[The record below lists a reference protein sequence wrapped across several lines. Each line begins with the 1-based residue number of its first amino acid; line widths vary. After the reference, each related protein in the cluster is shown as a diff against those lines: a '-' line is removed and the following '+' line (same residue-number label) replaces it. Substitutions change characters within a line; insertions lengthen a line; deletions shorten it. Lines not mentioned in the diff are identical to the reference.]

1 MRGVLVRA
9 KRKESKKER
18 RRKEKRKKI
27 SFFFFF
33 LFSFFWKD
41 QNERPP
47 LWFLQEEKRKKESS
61 HSSKP
66 KKEERKENHNKIYS
80 SRASRN
86 VEAASSAEKKT
97 PTRRIHKARSSS
109 VLMIGFYIARLRD
122 FYCADRTR
130 IFSLF
135 VVFEGREENLSLSR
149 SLSFSCLKTTSKNE
163 RKREEMKM
171 RKNSSKKIL

>member
-1 MRGVLVRA
+1 L
-9 KRKESKKER
+9 KKNFLSSS
-18 RRKEKRKKI
+18 
-27 SFFFFF
+27 SFSS
-33 LFSFFWKD
+33 LFSGKTKTR
-41 QNERPP
+41 ETSSV
-47 LWFLQEEKRKKESS
+47 FLQEEKRKKESS

-66 KKEERKENHNKIYS
+66 KKEERKENHNKIY
-80 SRASRN
+80 SRN

-135 VVFEGREENLSLSR
+135 VVFEGREENLSSR
-149 SLSFSCLKTTSKNE
+149 ASLSFSCS
-163 RKREEMKM
+163 
-171 RKNSSKKIL
+171 